1 MSTVKNG
8 CSRSD
13 PRIGE
18 MPTVCL
24 VGRRSPTRMGRT
36 SFWSVWME
44 AAGDG
49 ADPREVYS
57 VDMRVSSVP
66 RNLADE
72 FAPLRSDAASLS
84 RHCPISLPSL
94 LSAAPCPHLSPV
106 SPAQRALVRPERL
119 QAAAPTAPAAAAPRP
134 HRRAPRRRQP
144 TPAAVARARPGR
156 RRAPATAT
164 AEEGAGGGGHGG
176 GGAQI

>member
-1 MSTVKNG
+1 
-8 CSRSD
+8 
-13 PRIGE
+13 
-18 MPTVCL
+18 
-24 VGRRSPTRMGRT
+24 MGRT

-44 AAGDG
+44 ATGDG

-57 VDMRVSSVP
+57 VEMRVGSIP

-134 HRRAPRRRQP
+134 RRRAPRRRQP
-144 TPAAVARARPGR
+144 TPAAAARAWPGR
-156 RRAPATAT
+156 RSAPATDT
-164 AEEGAGGGGHGG
+164 AEEGAGGGGHGS

>member
-1 MSTVKNG
+1 
-8 CSRSD
+8 
-13 PRIGE
+13 
-18 MPTVCL
+18 
-24 VGRRSPTRMGRT
+24 MGRT

-119 QAAAPTAPAAAAPRP
+119 QAAAPTAPAAAS
-134 HRRAPRRRQP
+134 PRRRQP
-144 TPAAVARARPGR
+144 TPAAAARARPGR